1 MADITVWAVMFSHT
15 VLRAFAHGT
24 EHTHARAH
32 THLLI
37 SSTEQDSMAERE
49 GSDTEL
55 LYLNHHGY
63 LSPSLSVTHT
73 HMHTHAA
80 LILADRNTDVSKP

>member
-1 MADITVWAVMFSHT
+1 
-15 VLRAFAHGT
+15 
-24 EHTHARAH
+24 
-32 THLLI
+32 
-37 SSTEQDSMAERE
+37 MAERE

-73 HMHTHAA
+73 HTHTHAA